1 MITLPASLWS
11 RIDAGEDTG
20 EESGSRGE
28 NGGGDAD
35 ELFPRY
41 KQELWSIYVAV
52 HAPLFPP
59 FFFPSFRSLL
69 FDGTSSGD
77 IRNLL
82 GRGKVRVERENDLNN
97 V

>member
-1 MITLPASLWS
+1 MITLAASLWS
-11 RIDAGEDTG
+11 RIDAG

-52 HAPLFPP
+52 HAPLLPP
-59 FFFPSFRSLL
+59 FFSLIPFPCSMERAVVTFEICWEEER
-69 FDGTSSGD
+69 
-77 IRNLL
+77 L
-82 GRGKVRVERENDLNN
+82 GSKGRMI
-97 V
+97 

>member
-1 MITLPASLWS
+1 MITLAASLWS

-41 KQELWSIYVAV
+41 KQELWSVYVAV
-52 HAPLFPP
+52 HAPLLPP
-59 FFFPSFRSLL
+59 FFFSLIP
-69 FDGTSSGD
+69 FPCSIERAVVTFE
-77 IRNLL
+77 ICREEERL
-82 GRGKVRVERENDLNN
+82 GSKGRMI
-97 V
+97 